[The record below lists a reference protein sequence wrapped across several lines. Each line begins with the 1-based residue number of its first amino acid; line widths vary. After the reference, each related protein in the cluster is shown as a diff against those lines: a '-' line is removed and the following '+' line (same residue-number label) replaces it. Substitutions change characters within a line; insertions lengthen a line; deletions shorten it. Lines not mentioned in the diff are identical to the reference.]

1 MKEHIKMSK
10 KIILASIIAI
20 VFSFGAI
27 WGGMSL
33 VNYAD
38 TPQTSQALQ
47 KTISVSSEGTVKVKP
62 DMANINVGV
71 QTEDKSSKIAQQEN
85 ATKMNKVMQVL
96 KELKIADTDIK
107 TSQYTIYPIE
117 TYSEKDQRSFITG
130 YRVIN
135 TLEITVKDISK
146 VGAVIDAVTANDANT
161 VSNIQFTVADPDKYY
176 LQALENATGK
186 AKAKADVLAKQF
198 GIKIGLPS
206 QINETSGGYYPPVMY
221 STMDAVKARAEVAPA
236 TSISTGELEIRASV
250 GLVYTY

>member
-1 MKEHIKMSK
+1 MSK
-10 KIILASIIAI
+10 KFILASVIAI
-20 VFSFGAI
+20 VFTFGAVL
-27 WGGMSL
+27 GGISL

-38 TPQTSQALQ
+38 TPTTSQTLQ

-71 QTEDKSSKIAQQEN
+71 QTENKSSKVAQQEN
-85 ATKMNKVMQVL
+85 ATKMSKVMQVL
-96 KELKIADTDIK
+96 KELKIADSDIK

-117 TYSEKDQRSFITG
+117 TYSEKDQRSYITG

-135 TLEITVKDISK
+135 TLDIAIKDISK
-146 VGAVIDAVTANDANT
+146 VGAAIDAVTANDANT
-161 VSNIQFTVADPDKYY
+161 ISNIRFTVADPDKYY

-186 AKAKADVLAKQF
+186 AKAKAEVLAKQF

-206 QINETSGGYYPPVMY
+206 QINETSGGYYPPIMY
-221 STMDAVKARAEVAPA
+221 TTMDAVKANSMAAPT

>member
-1 MKEHIKMSK
+1 MSK
-10 KIILASIIAI
+10 KIILVSILAF
-20 VFSFGAI
+20 VFTFGAL
-27 WGGMSL
+27 WGGISL

-38 TPQTSQALQ
+38 TPPTLQ
-47 KTISVSSEGTVKVKP
+47 KTISVSSEGSVKVKP
-62 DMANINVGV
+62 DMASINVGV
-71 QTEDKSSKIAQQEN
+71 QTENKSSKVAQQEN
-85 ATKMNKVMQVL
+85 TTKMNKVMEVL
-96 KELKIADTDIK
+96 KGLKIADTDIK

-135 TLEITVKDISK
+135 TLEITIKDITK

-198 GIKIGLPS
+198 GIKIGNPS
-206 QINETSGGYYPPVMY
+206 QINETSGGYNPPIMY
-221 STMDAVKARAEVAPA
+221 SSMDAVKARAESAPA
-236 TSISTGELEIRASV
+236 TSISSGELEIRASV

>member
-1 MKEHIKMSK
+1 MSK
-10 KIILASIIAI
+10 KIILLSILAF
-20 VFSFGAI
+20 VFTFGAL
-27 WGGMSL
+27 WGGISL

-38 TPQTSQALQ
+38 TPQTLQ
-47 KTISVSSEGTVKVKP
+47 KTISVSSEGSVKVKP
-62 DMANINVGV
+62 DVSSINVGV
-71 QTEDKSSKIAQQEN
+71 QTENKSSKVAQQEN
-85 ATKMNKVMQVL
+85 ATKMSKVMVVL
-96 KELKIADTDIK
+96 KGLKIADTDIK

-117 TYSEKDQRSFITG
+117 TYSEKDQRSYITG

-135 TLEITVKDISK
+135 TLEITIRDISK

-198 GIKIGLPS
+198 GIKIGLPL
-206 QINETSGGYYPPVMY
+206 QINEMSGGYNPPIMY
-221 STMDAVKARAEVAPA
+221 QSMDSMKAMNAAPQA
-236 TSISTGELEIRASV
+236 TSISTGELEIKASV